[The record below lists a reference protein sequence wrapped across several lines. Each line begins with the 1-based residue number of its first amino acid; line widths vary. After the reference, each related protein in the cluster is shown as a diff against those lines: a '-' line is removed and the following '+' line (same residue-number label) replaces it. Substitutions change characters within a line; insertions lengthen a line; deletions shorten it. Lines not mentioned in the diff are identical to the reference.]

1 MKTKFFI
8 ILTALLMLVGNAQ
21 ASYYWYVGTT
31 EPTESTNPAT
41 EPGWTSLDSKP
52 DKIDVWKESEGWV
65 DVQWYIA
72 APAEWGFTTTV
83 NGYEVGGWTKTT
95 VTIQGVKYNVWKC
108 QVLTDTANVTLAN
121 IGNSNPTYY
130 TLTYLVDGAVY
141 KTYQLAEGAAITPEP
156 EPKKEGYTFSGWDN
170 VPKTMPAKDVTVTG
184 KFTINKYKLKY
195 IVDGTE
201 YKKYDVEYGAAITP
215 EPEPKKDGY
224 VFSGW
229 DYVPKTMPAYDVTVT
244 GSFTKK
250 EAQTY
255 TLTYKVDGAVYKTY
269 QLAEGTAITPEP
281 EPKKEGY
288 TFSGW
293 DYVPKT
299 MPAYDVT
306 VKGSF
311 TKNSVPVDD
320 SVIAEIDWTAQS
332 AYYKDVWY
340 SDPAEVSVK
349 KGKGLIINCTQTN
362 PKKAQYWE
370 PQVPIIVNIP
380 QIKKGGRYVVKFD
393 VNAPA
398 DGEIR
403 LDLCS
408 WDGTDASQDW
418 IGTVTA
424 GDNDIIA
431 SFLNY
436 PKNCTDAFIFYQCG
450 KIPGN
455 HIIKKVQVLQL
466 SDSNYSLTY
475 KVDGI
480 VYKTYILK
488 EGATI
493 TPEPDP
499 KKDGY
504 VFSGWDNVPKTMP
517 AKDVTVNGSF
527 TKSSAINSVSMDQTD
542 ALIFDIQGNR
552 LNYPRKGVNI
562 IRYKDG
568 KTKKVVIR

>member
-1 MKTKFFI
+1 M
-8 ILTALLMLVGNAQ
+8 
-21 ASYYWYVGTT
+21 
-31 EPTESTNPAT
+31 PA
-41 EPGWTSLDSKP
+41 K
-52 DKIDVWKESEGWV
+52 DV
-65 DVQWYIA
+65 
-72 APAEWGFTTTV
+72 
-83 NGYEVGGWTKTT
+83 T
-95 VTIQGVKYNVWKC
+95 VTGTFTKKEAK
-108 QVLTDTANVTLAN
+108 T
-121 IGNSNPTYY
+121 Y
-130 TLTYLVDGAVY
+130 TLTYMVDGAVY
-141 KTYQLAEGAAITPEP
+141 KTYQVAEGATITPEP

-170 VPKTMPAKDVTVTG
+170 VPKTMPAKDVTVKG

-195 IVDGTE
+195 MVDGAE
-201 YKKYDVEYGAAITP
+201 YKKYDVEYGATITP

-229 DYVPKTMPAYDVTVT
+229 DYVPKTMPAKDVTVNGT
-244 GSFTKK
+244 FTKDSSK
-250 EAQTY
+250 
-255 TLTYKVDGAVYKTY
+255 
-269 QLAEGTAITPEP
+269 
-281 EPKKEGY
+281 
-288 TFSGW
+288 
-293 DYVPKT
+293 
-299 MPAYDVT
+299 
-306 VKGSF
+306 
-311 TKNSVPVDD
+311 PVDD
-320 SVIAEIDWTAQS
+320 TVIAKIDWTGQTE
-332 AYYKDVWY
+332 YYKDVWY
-340 SDPAEVSVK
+340 SDQAEVSVK

-362 PKKAQYWE
+362 PDKAQYWE
-370 PQVPIIVNIP
+370 PQVPIIANIP

-398 DGEIR
+398 AGEIR
-403 LDLCS
+403 LDFCS
-408 WDGTDASQDW
+408 WDGTDASQEW

-424 GDNDIIA
+424 GDNDITA

-436 PKNCTDAFIFYQCG
+436 PKSCTDAFIFYQCG
-450 KIPGN
+450 KIPGK
-455 HIIKKVQVLQL
+455 HTIKKVQVLQL

-488 EGATI
+488 EGTTI

-527 TKSSAINSVSMDQTD
+527 TKSGAAINSVSMDQTD
-542 ALIFDIQGNR
+542 ILIFDLQGNR

>member
-1 MKTKFFI
+1 MKTKLFI
-8 ILTALLMLVGNAQ
+8 ILTALLMLFGNAQ
-21 ASYYWYVGTT
+21 ASYYWYAGADMLTSATVPGAEGYWPMVTT
-31 EPTESTNPAT
+31 DPQQTGWHIIEGEPTSIAT
-41 EPGWTSLDSKP
+41 GELAYKE
-52 DKIDVWKESEGWV
+52 KINWVLAVPTKFGLNAISNGEDVTDAYDIS
-65 DVQWYIA
+65 
-72 APAEWGFTTTV
+72 
-83 NGYEVGGWTKTT
+83 T
-95 VTIQGVKYNVWKC
+95 VTCADGVQYMVFRQIAPSKKTNRIFVK
-108 QVLTDTANVTLAN
+108 
-121 IGNSNPTYY
+121 GNDITFY
-130 TLTYLVDGAVY
+130 TLTYMVDGEVY
-141 KTYQLAEGAAITPEP
+141 KTYQLAEGTAITPEP
-156 EPKKEGYTFSGWDN
+156 EPQ
-170 VPKTMPAKDVTVTG
+170 
-184 KFTINKYKLKY
+184 
-195 IVDGTE
+195 
-201 YKKYDVEYGAAITP
+201 
-215 EPEPKKDGY
+215 KDGY

-244 GSFTKK
+244 GSFAKK
-250 EAQTY
+250 EAKTY
-255 TLTYKVDGAVYKTY
+255 TLTYMVDGAVYKTY
-269 QLAEGTAITPEP
+269 QLAEGDAITPEP

-320 SVIAEIDWTAQS
+320 SVIAEIDWTVQT
-332 AYYKDVWY
+332 AYYEDVWY

-362 PKKAQYWE
+362 PNEAQYWE

-398 DGEIR
+398 AGEIR
-403 LDLCS
+403 LDFCS
-408 WDGTDASQDW
+408 WDGTDASQGW

-424 GDNDIIA
+424 GDNIITA

-488 EGATI
+488 EDTTI

-527 TKSSAINSVSMDQTD
+527 TKSGSAINSVSMDQTD
-542 ALIFDIQGNR
+542 TLIFDIQGNR
-552 LNYPRKGVNI
+552 LNHPRKGVNI
-562 IRYKDG
+562 IKNKDG